1 MTQPEVLDD
10 NAGEAG
16 IPPTLDVRQGWVGNE
31 TASAF
36 SIFMLIRALEAP
48 SNASVM
54 YHYHFHFQVNRTDG
68 ATALYH
74 AMVHRTSNGHWTYL
88 VQRWL
93 PAGGTGMWGDA
104 NSTAGYADDSTGVIE
119 VVVNKAFVASPSID
133 LQRGTWTI
141 DRFYI
146 HADSADA
153 ATGAVTFSDAAP
165 AIGTMG
171 SYAVSQG
178 APARA
183 NAPGLG
189 AVAALVAVGA
199 AAMVIVWLARRPR
212 A

>member
-1 MTQPEVLDD
+1 MSQPDVRDD
-10 NAGEAG
+10 NAGETG
-16 IPPTLDVRQGWVGNE
+16 IPPSLDVRQGWVGNE
-31 TASAF
+31 TARGF
-36 SIFMLIRALEAP
+36 SIFMQIRALEAP
-48 SNASVM
+48 PNASVM

-74 AMVHRTSNGHWTYL
+74 AMVHRTSNGLWTYL

-93 PAGGTGMWGDA
+93 SAGGTGMWGET
-104 NSTAGYADDSTGVIE
+104 NSTAGYADNSTGVIE
-119 VVVNKAFVASPSID
+119 VVVNKAFVASPSVDI
-133 LQRGTWTI
+133 QRGTWTI

-146 HADSADA
+146 HADAADA
-153 ATGAVTFSDAAP
+153 STGAVTLSDAAP

-189 AVAALVAVGA
+189 AVAALMAVGA
-199 AAMVIVWLARRPR
+199 PSLVLAWRARRDG